1 MPDEP
6 PAEPPAGPP
15 AESPVEPS
23 AERGSPRVIVVGGG
37 WSGIAAA
44 WNLHRSGA
52 RPVLLDD
59 RPVLGGRSASAPL
72 GSRTVTLGGK
82 NIGRK
87 YTCFRAFA
95 ASMGAREAD
104 WEHFGINSSRIEHGR
119 IRTVDSTSKAA
130 SLAGLL
136 RGIPPRDLARILRLA
151 RCVRSDRANA
161 FLAGTGFDRLAART
175 GDPALSAYFG
185 PVLRERLL
193 RPAVVRMNGAEPD
206 ETHLGTFGT
215 NLGMLLDSFDQLTG
229 GFDGILGRFA
239 ATVETRT
246 GTRVTGLTTEGNRIT
261 GVRADTAGTPSELTA
276 DAVVL
281 ALPAPAAAE
290 LLAPH
295 HPQLAGLLGRVR
307 YFPVSVVVAAY
318 DRPVFG
324 ERVRALT
331 FPPGSPLSN
340 AGAYGVGDRHIVRY
354 TFSGRAGRALPH
366 GTDEL
371 TALAE
376 KELGAHVD
384 LSAPRRTAAVSAHW
398 DRGLCAY
405 SAFHSTTL
413 RALGELTGELKGLAL
428 TGDYVRGA
436 SVEAC
441 FRGAYERTDAL
452 VRTLMPVPRP
462 ASG

>member
-1 MPDEP
+1 MPVEP
-6 PAEPPAGPP
+6 PAEP
-15 AESPVEPS
+15 
-23 AERGSPRVIVVGGG
+23 GSPRVIVVGGG

-44 WNLHRSGA
+44 WNLHRAGA
-52 RPVLLDD
+52 RPLLLDEQ
-59 RPVLGGRSASAPL
+59 PILGGRSAAAPL

-87 YTCFRAFA
+87 YAAFRAFA
-95 ASMGAREAD
+95 AAMGARDAD
-104 WEHFGINSSRIEHGR
+104 WEHFGINSSRIENGR
-119 IRTVDSTSKAA
+119 VRTVDSTSRAA

-136 RGIPPRDLARILRLA
+136 SGVPLRDLARILRLA
-151 RCVRSDRANA
+151 RYVRSDRANA
-161 FLAGTGFDRLAART
+161 FLAGPEFDRLAART

-185 PVLRERLL
+185 PVLQERLL

-239 ATVETRT
+239 ETVETRT
-246 GTRVTGLTTEGNRIT
+246 RTRVTALAVEDGRVT
-261 GVRADTAGTPSELTA
+261 GVHAATGGATSELAA

-281 ALPAPAAAE
+281 ALPAPAAAA
-290 LLAPH
+290 LVHPH
-295 HPQLAGLLGRVR
+295 HPQLARLLGRVR
-307 YFPVSVVVAAY
+307 YFPVAVVVAAY
-318 DRPVFG
+318 DRPVFD

-340 AGAYGVGDRHIVRY
+340 AGAYGVGDRHLVRY
-354 TFSGRAGRALPH
+354 TFSGRAARALPRAED
-366 GTDEL
+366 GPADTDGL
-371 TALAE
+371 TDADGLTDLAE

-384 LSAPRRTAAVSAHW
+384 LSAPRRTAAVSARWEH
-398 DRGLCAY
+398 GLCAY
-405 SAFHSTTL
+405 SAFHTTTL
-413 RALGELTGELKGLAL
+413 TALAELAKDLQGLAL

-441 FRGAYERTDAL
+441 FRGAYASTDDL
-452 VRTLMPVPRP
+452 LRTLMPLPRP
-462 ASG
+462 PA

>member
-1 MPDEP
+1 MTPDDNSA
-6 PAEPPAGPP
+6 PAPAGPP
-15 AESPVEPS
+15 A
-23 AERGSPRVIVVGGG
+23 PRVIVVGGG

-44 WNLHRSGA
+44 WNLHRAGA
-52 RPVLLDD
+52 RPVLLDEQ
-59 RPVLGGRSASAPL
+59 PSLGGRSAAAPL

-87 YTCFRAFA
+87 YTSFRAFA
-95 ASMGAREAD
+95 AAMGARDAD
-104 WEHFGINSSRIEHGR
+104 WEHFGINSSRIENGR
-119 IRTVDSTSKAA
+119 VRTVDSTSRAA
-130 SLAGLL
+130 SLTGLL
-136 RGIPPRDLARILRLA
+136 AGVPLRDLARILRLA
-151 RCVRSDRANA
+151 RYVRADRANA
-161 FLAGTGFDRLAART
+161 FLTGPEFDRLAART

-185 PVLRERLL
+185 SVLQERLL

-229 GFDGILGRFA
+229 GFDGILDRFA
-239 ATVETRT
+239 DTVETRT
-246 GTRVTGLTTEGNRIT
+246 RTRVTALAVEGGRVT
-261 GVRADTAGTPSELTA
+261 GVHTATGGGASELAA

-281 ALPAPAAAE
+281 ALPAPAAAA
-290 LLAPH
+290 LLQPH
-295 HPQLAGLLGRVR
+295 HPQQARLLGRVR
-307 YFPVSVVVAAY
+307 YFPVTVVVAAY
-318 DRPVFG
+318 DRPVFD

-340 AGAYGVGDRHIVRY
+340 AGAYGVGDRHLVRY
-354 TFSGRAGRALPH
+354 TFSGRAARALPH
-366 GTDEL
+366 GRDDL

-398 DRGLCAY
+398 EHGLCAY

-413 RALGELTGELKGLAL
+413 RALAELAADLPGLAL

-441 FRGAYERTDAL
+441 FRGAYACTDDL
-452 VRTLMPVPRP
+452 VRTLMPGPRP
-462 ASG
+462 LT